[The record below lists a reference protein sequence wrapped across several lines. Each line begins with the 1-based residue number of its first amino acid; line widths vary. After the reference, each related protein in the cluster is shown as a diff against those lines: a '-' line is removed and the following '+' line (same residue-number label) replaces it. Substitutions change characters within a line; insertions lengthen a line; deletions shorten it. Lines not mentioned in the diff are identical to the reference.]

1 MHWPQRFLGVPLH
14 PMLVHFPLAFWL
26 SVPVFGLAAHHGVR
40 TTVVWC
46 VMAIKQVVVGL
57 ASAGTTGV
65 WISLVVELLACALLF
80 QGAFFGTRITYGG
93 YQR

>member
-1 MHWPQRFLGVPLH
+1 MTGLLDYIH
-14 PMLVHFPLAFWL
+14 L
-26 SVPVFGLAAHHGVR
+26 SDTGSNHVRLAAHHGVR

-46 VMAIKQVVVGL
+46 VTAIKQVVVGL
-57 ASAGTTGV
+57 AGAGTTGV
-65 WISLVVELLACALLF
+65 WISLVVDLLAFALLL